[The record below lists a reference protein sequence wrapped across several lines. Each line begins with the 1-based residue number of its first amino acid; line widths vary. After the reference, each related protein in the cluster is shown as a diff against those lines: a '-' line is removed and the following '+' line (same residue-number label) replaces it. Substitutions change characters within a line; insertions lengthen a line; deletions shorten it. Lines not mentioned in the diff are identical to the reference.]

1 MLMELKKFYESLVAK
16 QETVSQKDIDSIVAE
31 RVAKLTET
39 IRQEVE
45 SEITAELTVLD
56 IKKQAIEEAINVLE
70 LASAMKEEVVEECPT
85 NVTMHTNETEMNY
98 KGDKE
103 KWYLKMN
110 VQDSWMLLPVCV
122 MQQLIEVFKK
132 LLNLSTFRIK
142 RNWKKQE
149 TK

>member
-1 MLMELKKFYESLVAK
+1 MLMELKKFYEGLVAK
-16 QETVSQKDIDSIVAE
+16 QEAVSQKDIDSIVAD

-85 NVTMHTNETEMNY
+85 NVTMHTTETEMN
-98 KGDKE
+98 
-103 KWYLKMN
+103 
-110 VQDSWMLLPVCV
+110 
-122 MQQLIEVFKK
+122 
-132 LLNLSTFRIK
+132 
-142 RNWKKQE
+142 
-149 TK
+149 

>member
-56 IKKQAIEEAINVLE
+56 IKKQAIEEAIKVVE
-70 LASAMKEEVVEECPT
+70 LASVMTDEAVEEIQT
-85 NVTMHTNETEMNY
+85 NVTMQPTETEMN
-98 KGDKE
+98 
-103 KWYLKMN
+103 
-110 VQDSWMLLPVCV
+110 
-122 MQQLIEVFKK
+122 
-132 LLNLSTFRIK
+132 
-142 RNWKKQE
+142 
-149 TK
+149 

>member
-56 IKKQAIEEAINVLE
+56 IKKQAIEEAIKVVE
-70 LASAMKEEVVEECPT
+70 LASVMTDEVVEEIPT
-85 NVTMHTNETEMNY
+85 NVTMHTTETEMN
-98 KGDKE
+98 
-103 KWYLKMN
+103 
-110 VQDSWMLLPVCV
+110 
-122 MQQLIEVFKK
+122 
-132 LLNLSTFRIK
+132 
-142 RNWKKQE
+142 
-149 TK
+149 

>member
-56 IKKQAIEEAINVLE
+56 IKKQAIEEAISVLE
-70 LASAMKEEVVEECPT
+70 LASAMKEEVVEEIQT
-85 NVTMHTNETEMNY
+85 NVTMQPNDLEMN
-98 KGDKE
+98 
-103 KWYLKMN
+103 
-110 VQDSWMLLPVCV
+110 
-122 MQQLIEVFKK
+122 
-132 LLNLSTFRIK
+132 
-142 RNWKKQE
+142 
-149 TK
+149 

>member
-56 IKKQAIEEAINVLE
+56 IKKQAIEEAIKVVE
-70 LASAMKEEVVEECPT
+70 LASVMTDEAVEEIQT
-85 NVTMHTNETEMNY
+85 NVTMHTTETEMN
-98 KGDKE
+98 
-103 KWYLKMN
+103 
-110 VQDSWMLLPVCV
+110 
-122 MQQLIEVFKK
+122 
-132 LLNLSTFRIK
+132 
-142 RNWKKQE
+142 
-149 TK
+149 